1 MELATESKDGGEFGI
16 ESPKAS
22 SSVFEKHLKES
33 EAQLEVGFERLD
45 IAEEDETS
53 DESEFAS
60 APNSPTY
67 DEDEYV
73 TSIDGEQQQHWTEI
87 RSTEFVDASPR
98 LLPVVRF
105 HHSDLEIV
113 RQIGE
118 GGQAKIYEV
127 GLTQFDGIVYRRALK
142 VFKSAVGSTSEGQ
155 VPGAILNIE
164 SSYLCKP
171 IGYVEQGDGSVG
183 ILMDSYDCD
192 LRSLI
197 NKRMRLGESCKPFCE
212 DGIELLHIVRL
223 ALGLKALHE
232 HGVVH
237 RDLKTSNILV
247 GFGDGDETVAELVLT
262 DFEDSSNVVGTGF
275 WRAPEVLQALK
286 DWRSGSASTS
296 VVNYTP
302 KCDVYSF
309 GMTCYEILTGQTPL
323 SDHPISDYDVILVD
337 KKRPALPPDVNPKLA
352 ELVMR
357 CWHHDPE
364 RRPTSS
370 EIVLELKQLVEE
382 TESFSRLLLHF
393 VHDECRHEPKSRSD
407 ILSYLEEF
415 YFALAYKDRFL
426 TPAGIVAIFTL
437 IFDIRTF
444 LNLTLLELEID
455 VTNSE
460 DAVDLQERVTF
471 LSSLAI
477 EDFMAPLWW
486 DNVPRP
492 LTLHVLKL
500 LGKSVDGV
508 HSILR
513 SYHERSP
520 LVIS

>member
-22 SSVFEKHLKES
+22 SSSVFEKHLKKF
-33 EAQLEVGFERLD
+33 EAQLEVGFKRLD

-60 APNSPTY
+60 ATDSPIY
-67 DEDEYV
+67 DEDDYV
-73 TSIDGEQQQHWTEI
+73 TSIDGEPQQHWTEI
-87 RSTEFVDASPR
+87 RSTEFVDASPHQK
-98 LLPVVRF
+98 PVVRF

-113 RQIGE
+113 RPIGE

-127 GLTQFDGIVYRRALK
+127 ALTQPDGIRYRRALK

-155 VPGAILNIE
+155 VPGEILNID

-171 IGYVEQGDGSVG
+171 IGYVEQGDGSVSM
-183 ILMDSYDCD
+183 LMDSYDCD
-192 LRSLI
+192 LCSLI
-197 NKRMRLGESCKPFCE
+197 NKRMRLGESCQPFSE
-212 DGIELLHIVRL
+212 GSGMHIIVCL

-247 GFGDGDETVAELVLT
+247 GFDGSVETVAELVLT

-275 WRAPEVLQALK
+275 WRAPEVLQTLK
-286 DWRSGSASTS
+286 DWRSGASS

-309 GMTCYEILTGQTPL
+309 GMTCYEILTGQTPF
-323 SDHPISDYDVILVD
+323 SGHPISDYDLILVD

-370 EIVLELKQLVEE
+370 EIVVELKQLVEE
-382 TESFSRLLLHF
+382 NESFSLLLAHF
-393 VHDECRHEPKSRSD
+393 IYDECRYEPKSRSD
-407 ILSYLEEF
+407 ILSYLKELE
-415 YFALAYKDRFL
+415 AVLACKQQFL
-426 TPAGIVAIFTL
+426 TPAGIVAMMTL
-437 IFDIRTF
+437 IFDIRTC
-444 LNLTLLELEID
+444 LTMFELEID

-460 DAVDLQERVTF
+460 EAVDLQERVNA
-471 LSSLAI
+471 LSTVAVG
-477 EDFMAPLWW
+477 DFMAPLWW

-500 LGKSVDGV
+500 LGKSADGV

-513 SYHERSP
+513 SYHQRVPP
-520 LVIS
+520 LVTSS